1 MPLVNIISAVLEA
14 LPLVFMHQNKYQKQH
29 FILKTAGNTP
39 KIFPAFGRIL
49 SLIRGEFSRR
59 GGGILPWS
67 TIDTLWL
74 RPPARVTTLFF

>member
-1 MPLVNIISAVLEA
+1 MNRFIDSRKCQMPLVNIISAVLEA

-49 SLIRGEFSRR
+49 SLIRG
-59 GGGILPWS
+59 GILPKGGGDS
-67 TIDTLWL
+67 
-74 RPPARVTTLFF
+74 PGEYH